1 MATTRIKASNKTV
14 VYHRFAASSSG
25 DAPQTD
31 VGTADSAGL
40 HDKIG
45 STGDF
50 QLLADDS
57 VSISEQNVIAA
68 ATDTAC
74 PTLASPKLIWIK
86 NSGYVEEAKTTVTSS
101 TVMVA
106 LQAGTTAAEAFTS
119 LSPDQSIL
127 LTAPFGSGID
137 NLDDF
142 VVKSSSANVF
152 CEIIAIV
159 D

>member
-25 DAPQTD
+25 DTPQTD

-68 ATDTAC
+68 ATDTPC

-86 NSGYVEEAKTTVTSS
+86 NSGYKEAAKTTVTSS

>member
-1 MATTRIKASNKTV
+1 MATTRVKSSNKAV
-14 VYHRFAASSSG
+14 VYHRFAASN

-57 VSISEQNVIAA
+57 VSISEQNVIA
-68 ATDTAC
+68 TTSDTPC
-74 PTLASPKLIWIK
+74 PTLGSPKLIWIK
-86 NSGYVEEAKTTVTSS
+86 NSGYVEGAKTTATSS